1 MIQVTF
7 CSKQLFEKKNE
18 VDVSLRLPA
27 DAETMKRY
35 LEAAGVKDMDD
46 LLISDFRIHEL
57 YAWSCGEY
65 QEWDKADLNELN
77 YLAARFEELFEED
90 QDELY
95 CDLLEM
101 HHPQSAADMIN
112 LSYGFDK
119 VSYDPAIRS
128 NQDLGEHLVK
138 NNLFVVPEDMKSFVD
153 YNKVGQLYLYTM
165 KHSKDAG
172 MMQVDENGCIC
183 DSHKEQE
190 RYGYYD
196 GVNVPEE
203 YMILTEEVFEDQ
215 AQQHIQS

>member
-35 LEAAGVKDMDD
+35 LEAAGVKDMAD
-46 LLISDFRIHEL
+46 LLIGDFRIHEL

-77 YLAARFEELFEED
+77 YLAARLEELFDEE
-90 QDELY
+90 QDEMY
-95 CDLLEM
+95 DALLCM
-101 HHPQSAADMIN
+101 HHPKSAADMIN
-112 LSYGFDK
+112 LSYEPK
-119 VSYDPAIRS
+119 IR
-128 NQDLGEHLVK
+128 NEQDLGEHLVK
-138 NNLFVVPEDMKSFVD
+138 NNLFAVPEDMKSFVN
-153 YNKVGQLYLYTM
+153 YKKVGQIYLYTM
-165 KHSKDAG
+165 NLSKDAG
-172 MMQVDENGCIC
+172 MMQVNENGCIC

>member
-18 VDVSLRLPA
+18 VDVSLGLPA
-27 DAETMKRY
+27 DVETMKRY
-35 LEAAGVKDMDD
+35 LEAAGVRDMDD

-65 QEWDKADLNELN
+65 QEWDKIDLNELN
-77 YLAARFEELFEED
+77 YLAARLGELFEKD
-90 QDELY
+90 QDEMY
-95 CDLLEM
+95 DALLCM
-101 HHPQSAADMIN
+101 HHPKSAADMIN

-119 VSYDPAIRS
+119 VSYDPSIR
-128 NQDLGEHLVK
+128 NEQDLGEHLVK
-138 NNLFVVPEDMKSFVD
+138 NNLFAVPEDMKSFVN
-153 YNKVGQLYLYTM
+153 YKKVGQIYLYTM
-165 KHSKDAG
+165 NLSKDAG

>member
-7 CSKQLFEKKNE
+7 CSKQLFEKKKE

-35 LEAAGVKDMDD
+35 LEAAGVRDMDD
-46 LLISDFRIHEL
+46 LLISDFRIHGL

-65 QEWDKADLNELN
+65 QEWGKADLNELN
-77 YLAARFEELFEED
+77 YLAARLEELLEEE
-90 QDELY
+90 QDEMY
-95 CDLLEM
+95 DALLCM
-101 HHPQSAADMIN
+101 HHPKSAADMIN

-119 VSYDPAIRS
+119 VSYDPSIR
-128 NQDLGEHLVK
+128 NEQELGEHLVK
-138 NNLFVVPEDMKSFVD
+138 NNLFAVPEDMKSFVN
-153 YNKVGQLYLYTM
+153 YKKVGQIYLYTM
-165 KHSKDAG
+165 NLSKDAG

>member
-35 LEAAGVKDMDD
+35 LDAAGVRDMDD
-46 LLISDFRIHEL
+46 LLISDFSIHEL

-77 YLAARFEELFEED
+77 YLATRLEELFEED

-101 HHPQSAADMIN
+101 HQPQSAADMIN

-128 NQDLGEHLVK
+128 NQELGEHLVK
-138 NNLFVVPEDMKSFVD
+138 NNLFV
-153 YNKVGQLYLYTM
+153 
-165 KHSKDAG
+165 
-172 MMQVDENGCIC
+172 NGCIC